1 MPNPPPQD
9 AADLTVA
16 LNAAGYSE
24 ADTTVAVASALPE
37 RNAIDIAGALLAP
50 AAYPS
55 TTSDQLGG
63 FLTAV
68 TRFTAADVAQ
78 AVQTYFPPPTPTPT
92 PTPPTPSPI
101 PPPKDQ
107 DMHTLV
113 EFLLLFPKGNETA
126 IGMSQASPGPFPCPS
141 GDIISPFGMFPPAVP
156 GAKRAYRLKC
166 CYFDENADGDSH
178 VQIGFNMF
186 SGAQVVFDLPRVC
199 SAGGAS
205 NFHYSNWY
213 MPDPIDTSYAHAYA
227 VFAGSAIYNNSAGVY
242 SVVIEAHDLPMSDG
256 LRIRDDSNGAIY
268 VMLDGQ
274 LRQIPS
280 PDVYRQ
286 LFRAEDYDHRPAIA
300 PYPVGQPLAGLM
312 VLANGTPDEKIF
324 LLIDNVKRW
333 IISSAVFD
341 RFGFNRDKI
350 QAMSA
355 EQLNAIPDGSQIG

>member
-1 MPNPPPQD
+1 MPNPPPHD

-24 ADTTVAVASALPE
+24 ADVTVAVAAALPE
-37 RNAIDIAGALLAP
+37 RNAIDIAGSLLAP

-55 TTSDQLGG
+55 TTSDQLSG

-68 TRFTAADVAQ
+68 TRFTATDVAQ
-78 AVQTYFPPPTPTPT
+78 AIVTYFPAPA
-92 PTPPTPSPI
+92 PTPPPAPI
-101 PPPKDQ
+101 PPPKDH
-107 DMHTLV
+107 DMQTLV

-156 GAKRAYRLKC
+156 GAKRAFRLKC

-213 MPDPIDTSYAHAYA
+213 MPDPIDGSYAHAYA
-227 VFAGSAIYNNSAGVY
+227 TFAGWAVYNNSAGVY

-280 PDVYRQ
+280 PEVYSQ
-286 LFRAEDYDHRPAIA
+286 LFLAEDYDHRPAIA

-312 VLANGTPDEKIF
+312 ELANGTPDGKVF

-333 IISSAVFD
+333 VTSPAVFD
-341 RFGFNRDKI
+341 RFGFNWAKI
-350 QAMSA
+350 QTLPAQ
-355 EQLNAIPDGSQIG
+355 ELNAIPDGPPIS